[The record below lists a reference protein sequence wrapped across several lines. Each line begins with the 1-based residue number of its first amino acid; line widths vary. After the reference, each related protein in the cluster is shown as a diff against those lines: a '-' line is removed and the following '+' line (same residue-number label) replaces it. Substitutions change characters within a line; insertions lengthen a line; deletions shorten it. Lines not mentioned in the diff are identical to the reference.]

1 MSEALFV
8 EENKVAWCAA
18 RTCTKGRGRCYI
30 QVREASVTDNTEGT
44 WHVRYLAIKKNTFFC
59 KLLI

>member
-1 MSEALFV
+1 MVDNKSVMSEALFV

-30 QVREASVTDNTEGT
+30 QVREASVTDNTGG
-44 WHVRYLAIKKNTFFC
+44 HLACQISSN
-59 KLLI
+59 